1 MARTAVGID
10 VGSSSAL
17 AIKGAWK
24 GGTFHVSGFSAG
36 QNGHG
41 DVGSGW
47 ASIAP
52 GFKLTNARVGI
63 SGRDVNVRYSRVPEV
78 PDWQLRNLMRFE
90 VQEIGD
96 QSGAEVASDFN
107 LLPRPPEVAGEDVVL
122 LAMSRE
128 SLLEEHIA
136 GLQAAG
142 GTIDA
147 FSPNSVA
154 LYNAFVR
161 YGVVQDDTVLIA
173 NIGAE
178 STDVVI
184 TRGADLLFARNLS
197 GGSKL
202 FDDALSQRLGMGAE
216 QAESVKID
224 HVDLTPGVRH
234 GTPEGEKATRA
245 VLGAAGQIT
254 SLLQSTVMFCKSQVK
269 LSGLKLD
276 RVLVCG
282 GGAAVQGL
290 PEYLSAGMGVPVE
303 RFDAFRVV
311 DTSGLSPE
319 EADLL
324 SEHEL
329 ESVVALG
336 LATMASDDD
345 SYGLELLPEAVA
357 KKRAFMGGTIWLIA
371 AAVLAVAFLGYKVSA
386 LSSKLDAIEKRAKS
400 FASVAARAERVHEQ
414 TKELV
419 DQNAALSARVTELA
433 AVAGAGEQVA
443 RVLDALDDNLP
454 RDFWVTR
461 VTSSVA
467 VDENLGIERGSEKP
481 VLTVNGAARPGTQSP
496 TSQFQ
501 TFAAALQDDLAGVT
515 LNPSFDRNA
524 FRIVLT
530 HFAPPQEAASEDD
543 EAFDE

>member
-24 GGTFHVSGFSAG
+24 GGTFHVSGFAAG
-36 QNGHG
+36 QNTSG

-47 ASIAP
+47 ASLAP

-128 SLLEEHIA
+128 SLLDEHID
-136 GLQAAG
+136 GLAAAG

-173 NIGAE
+173 SIGAE

-202 FDDALSQRLGMGAE
+202 FDDALAQRLGMGAAE
-216 QAESVKID
+216 AESVKID
-224 HVDLTPGVRH
+224 HVDLAPGARH
-234 GTPEGEKATRA
+234 ETAKGEKATRS

-324 SEHEL
+324 SENEL

-336 LATMASDDD
+336 LATMASDDEA
-345 SYGLELLPEAVA
+345 YGLELLPEAVA

-371 AAVLAVAFLGYKVSA
+371 AAVLGLAFLGYKVSA
-386 LSSKLDAIEKRAKS
+386 KSAKLDSIEKRAKS

-414 TKELV
+414 TKDLV
-419 DQNAALSARVTELA
+419 EENETLSARVTELA

-443 RVLDALDDNLP
+443 RVFDALDDNLP

-461 VTSSVA
+461 VTSAVA
-467 VDENLGIERGSEKP
+467 VDDDLGIERGAEKP
-481 VLTVNGAARPGTQSP
+481 LLTVNGSARPGTQSP

-501 TFAAALQDDLAGVT
+501 TFAAALQEDLDGVS

-530 HFAPPQEAASEDD
+530 HFAPPAADSDD
-543 EAFDE
+543 EEGEE

>member
-17 AIKGAWK
+17 AIKGVWK
-24 GGTFHVSGFSAG
+24 GGTFHVSGFAAG
-36 QNGHG
+36 QNDSG
-41 DVGSGW
+41 DVASGW
-47 ASIAP
+47 ASLAP
-52 GFKLTNARVGI
+52 GFRLANARVGI

-96 QSGAEVASDFN
+96 QSGSEVASDFN

-128 SLLEEHIA
+128 SLLDEHID

-173 NIGAE
+173 SIGAE

-202 FDDALSQRLGMGAE
+202 FDDALAQRLGMGAAE
-216 QAESVKID
+216 AESVKID
-224 HVDLTPGVRH
+224 HVDLTPGARH
-234 GTPEGEKATRA
+234 RNPEGEKATRS

-324 SEHEL
+324 SENEL

-345 SYGLELLPEAVA
+345 AYGLELLPEAVA

-371 AAVLAVAFLGYKVSA
+371 AAVLGLAFLGYKVSA
-386 LSSKLDAIEKRAKS
+386 RSAKLDAIEKRAKS

-414 TKELV
+414 TKDLV
-419 DQNAALSARVTELA
+419 AENETLSARVTELA

-443 RVLDALDDNLP
+443 RVFDALDDHLP

-461 VTSSVA
+461 VTSAVA
-467 VDENLGIERGSEKP
+467 VDDDLGIERGAEKP
-481 VLTVNGAARPGTQSP
+481 LLTVSGSARPGTQSP

-501 TFAAALQDDLAGVT
+501 SFAAALQEDLKGVT

-530 HFAPPQEAASEDD
+530 HFAPPAAASDD
-543 EAFDE
+543 EEGEE

>member
-17 AIKGAWK
+17 AIKGVWK
-24 GGTFHVSGFSAG
+24 GGTFHVSGFAAG
-36 QNGHG
+36 QNGPG
-41 DVGSGW
+41 DLGSGW
-47 ASIAP
+47 ASLAP
-52 GFKLTNARVGI
+52 GFKLSNARVGI

-78 PDWQLRNLMRFE
+78 PDWQLRNLMGFE

-128 SLLEEHIA
+128 SLLDEHID

-173 NIGAE
+173 SIGAE

-197 GGSKL
+197 GGAKL
-202 FDDALSQRLGMGAE
+202 FDDALAQRLGMGA
-216 QAESVKID
+216 AEAEAVKID
-224 HVDLTPGVRH
+224 HVDLTPGARH
-234 GTPEGEKATRA
+234 GTAEGEKATRS

-345 SYGLELLPEAVA
+345 AYGLELLPEAVA

-371 AAVLAVAFLGYKVSA
+371 AAVLGLAFLGYKVSA
-386 LSSKLDAIEKRAKS
+386 KSAKLDAIEKRAKS

-414 TKELV
+414 TKDLV
-419 DQNAALSARVTELA
+419 EENEILSSRVTELA

-443 RVLDALDDNLP
+443 RVFDALDDNLP

-461 VTSSVA
+461 VTSEVA
-467 VDENLGIERGSEKP
+467 VDEDLGIERGAEKP
-481 VLTVNGAARPGTQSP
+481 LLTVNGSARPGTQSP

-501 TFAAALQDDLAGVT
+501 TFAAALEEDLDGVA

-530 HFAPPQEAASEDD
+530 HFAPPAAETDD
-543 EAFDE
+543 EEGEE

>member
-17 AIKGAWK
+17 AIKGVWK
-24 GGTFHVSGFSAG
+24 GGTFHVSGFAAG
-36 QNGHG
+36 QNGPG
-41 DVGSGW
+41 DLGSGW
-47 ASIAP
+47 ASLAP
-52 GFKLTNARVGI
+52 GFKLSNARVGI

-78 PDWQLRNLMRFE
+78 PDWQLRNLMGFE

-128 SLLEEHIA
+128 SLLDEHID

-161 YGVVQDDTVLIA
+161 YGVVQDDTVLVA
-173 NIGAE
+173 SIGAE

-197 GGSKL
+197 GGAKL
-202 FDDALSQRLGMGAE
+202 FDDALAQRLGMGA
-216 QAESVKID
+216 AEAEAVKIE
-224 HVDLTPGVRH
+224 HVDLTPGARH
-234 GTPEGEKATRA
+234 GTAEGEKATRS

-345 SYGLELLPEAVA
+345 AYGLELLPEAVA

-371 AAVLAVAFLGYKVSA
+371 AAVLGLAFLGYKVSA
-386 LSSKLDAIEKRAKS
+386 KSAKLDAIEKRAKS

-414 TKELV
+414 TKDLV
-419 DQNAALSARVTELA
+419 EQNEILSSRVTELA

-443 RVLDALDDNLP
+443 RVFDALDDNLP

-461 VTSSVA
+461 VTSEVA
-467 VDENLGIERGSEKP
+467 VDEDLGIERGAEKP
-481 VLTVNGAARPGTQSP
+481 LLTVNGSARPGTQSP

-501 TFAAALQDDLAGVT
+501 TFAAGLEEDLDGVA

-530 HFAPPQEAASEDD
+530 HFAPPAAEPDD
-543 EAFDE
+543 EEGEE

>member
-1 MARTAVGID
+1 M
-10 VGSSSAL
+10 
-17 AIKGAWK
+17 
-24 GGTFHVSGFSAG
+24 SGFAAG
-36 QNGHG
+36 QNGPG
-41 DVGSGW
+41 DLGSGW
-47 ASIAP
+47 ASLAP
-52 GFKLTNARVGI
+52 GFKLSNARVGI

-78 PDWQLRNLMRFE
+78 PDWQLRNLMGFE

-128 SLLEEHIA
+128 SLLDEHID

-173 NIGAE
+173 SIGAE

-202 FDDALSQRLGMGAE
+202 FDDALAQRLGMGAAE
-216 QAESVKID
+216 AESVKID
-224 HVDLTPGVRH
+224 HVDLTPGARH
-234 GTPEGEKATRA
+234 RNPEGEKATRS

-276 RVLVCG
+276 RVLICG

-290 PEYLSAGMGVPVE
+290 PVPLRGDGRSGRALRRVPGGRHQRPVPGGGGPALGERARVGRGPGARDHGLGRRGLRTGAPAGG
-303 RFDAFRVV
+303 RR
-311 DTSGLSPE
+311 E
-319 EADLL
+319 EARLHGRHDLAHRRGGAGPGL
-324 SEHEL
+324 PRLQGLGQVREAGRDREAREEL
-329 ESVVALG
+329 RERG
-336 LATMASDDD
+336 GGRT
-345 SYGLELLPEAVA
+345 
-357 KKRAFMGGTIWLIA
+357 RA
-371 AAVLAVAFLGYKVSA
+371 
-386 LSSKLDAIEKRAKS
+386 RADQGPR
-400 FASVAARAERVHEQ
+400 RAER
-414 TKELV
+414 
-419 DQNAALSARVTELA
+419 DPSSRVTELA

-443 RVLDALDDNLP
+443 RVFDALDDNLP

-461 VTSSVA
+461 VTSEVA
-467 VDENLGIERGSEKP
+467 VDEDLGIERGAEKP
-481 VLTVNGAARPGTQSP
+481 LLTVNGSARPGTQSP

-501 TFAAALQDDLAGVT
+501 TFAAALEEDLDGVA

-530 HFAPPQEAASEDD
+530 HFAPPAAEPDD
-543 EAFDE
+543 EEGEE

>member
-17 AIKGAWK
+17 AIKGVWK
-24 GGTFHVSGFSAG
+24 GGTFHVSGFAAG
-36 QNGHG
+36 QNGPG
-41 DVGSGW
+41 DLGSGW
-47 ASIAP
+47 ASLAP
-52 GFKLTNARVGI
+52 GFKLSNARVGI

-78 PDWQLRNLMRFE
+78 PDWQLRNLMGFE

-128 SLLEEHIA
+128 SLLDEHID

-173 NIGAE
+173 SIGAE

-197 GGSKL
+197 GGAKL
-202 FDDALSQRLGMGAE
+202 FDDALAQRLGMGA
-216 QAESVKID
+216 AEAEAVKID
-224 HVDLTPGVRH
+224 HVDLTPGARH
-234 GTPEGEKATRA
+234 GSAEGEKATRS

-336 LATMASDDD
+336 LATMASDDEA
-345 SYGLELLPEAVA
+345 YGLELLPEAVA

-371 AAVLAVAFLGYKVSA
+371 AAVLGLAFLGYKVSA
-386 LSSKLDAIEKRAKS
+386 KSAKLDAIEKRAKS

-414 TKELV
+414 TKDLV
-419 DQNAALSARVTELA
+419 EQNEILSSRVTELA

-443 RVLDALDDNLP
+443 RVFDALDDNLP

-461 VTSSVA
+461 VTSEVA
-467 VDENLGIERGSEKP
+467 VDEDLGIERGAEKP
-481 VLTVNGAARPGTQSP
+481 LLTVNGSARPGTQSP

-501 TFAAALQDDLAGVT
+501 TFAAALEEDLDGVA

-530 HFAPPQEAASEDD
+530 HFAPPAAETDD
-543 EAFDE
+543 EEGEE

>member
-17 AIKGAWK
+17 AIKGVWK
-24 GGTFHVSGFSAG
+24 GGTFHVSGFAAG
-36 QNGHG
+36 QNGPG
-41 DVGSGW
+41 DLGSGW
-47 ASIAP
+47 ASLAP
-52 GFKLTNARVGI
+52 GFKLSNARVGI

-78 PDWQLRNLMRFE
+78 PDWQLRNLMGFE

-128 SLLEEHIA
+128 SLLDEHID

-173 NIGAE
+173 SIGAE

-197 GGSKL
+197 GGAKL
-202 FDDALSQRLGMGAE
+202 FDDALAQRLGMGA
-216 QAESVKID
+216 AEAEAVKID
-224 HVDLTPGVRH
+224 HVDLAPGARH
-234 GTPEGEKATRA
+234 GTAEGEKATRS

-276 RVLVCG
+276 RVLICG

-324 SEHEL
+324 SENEL

-336 LATMASDDD
+336 LATMASDDEA
-345 SYGLELLPEAVA
+345 YGLELLPEAVA

-371 AAVLAVAFLGYKVSA
+371 AAVLGLAFLGYKVSA
-386 LSSKLDAIEKRAKS
+386 KSAKLDAIEKRAKS

-414 TKELV
+414 TKDLV
-419 DQNAALSARVTELA
+419 EQNEILSSRVTELA

-443 RVLDALDDNLP
+443 RVFDALDDNLP

-461 VTSSVA
+461 VTSEVA
-467 VDENLGIERGSEKP
+467 VDEDLGIERGAEKP
-481 VLTVNGAARPGTQSP
+481 LLTVNGSARPGTQSP

-501 TFAAALQDDLAGVT
+501 TFAAALEEDLDGVA

-530 HFAPPQEAASEDD
+530 HFAPPAAESDD
-543 EAFDE
+543 EEGEE

>member
-17 AIKGAWK
+17 AIKGVWK
-24 GGTFHVSGFSAG
+24 GGTFHVSGFAAG
-36 QNGHG
+36 QNDSG
-41 DVGSGW
+41 DLASGW
-47 ASIAP
+47 ASLAP
-52 GFKLTNARVGI
+52 GFKLANARVGI

-96 QSGAEVASDFN
+96 QSGSEVASDFN

-128 SLLEEHIA
+128 SLLDEHID
-136 GLQAAG
+136 GLEAAG

-173 NIGAE
+173 SIGAE

-202 FDDALSQRLGMGAE
+202 FDDALAQRLGMGAAE
-216 QAESVKID
+216 AESVKID
-224 HVDLTPGVRH
+224 HVDLTPGARH
-234 GTPEGEKATRA
+234 LNPEGEKATRS

-324 SEHEL
+324 SENEL

-345 SYGLELLPEAVA
+345 AYGLELLPEAVA

-371 AAVLAVAFLGYKVSA
+371 AAVLGLAFLGYKVSA
-386 LSSKLDAIEKRAKS
+386 RSAKLDAIEKRAKS

-414 TKELV
+414 TKDLV
-419 DQNAALSARVTELA
+419 EENETLSARVTELA

-443 RVLDALDDNLP
+443 RVFDALDDNLP

-461 VTSSVA
+461 VTSAVA
-467 VDENLGIERGSEKP
+467 VDDDLGIERGAERP
-481 VLTVNGAARPGTQSP
+481 LLTVSGSARPGTQSP

-501 TFAAALQDDLAGVT
+501 SFAAALQEDLEGVT

-530 HFAPPQEAASEDD
+530 HFAPPEAASDD
-543 EAFDE
+543 EEGEE

>member
-17 AIKGAWK
+17 AIKGVWK
-24 GGTFHVSGFSAG
+24 GGTFHVSGFAAG
-36 QNGHG
+36 QNGPG
-41 DVGSGW
+41 DLGSGW
-47 ASIAP
+47 ASLAP
-52 GFKLTNARVGI
+52 GFKLSNARVGI

-78 PDWQLRNLMRFE
+78 PDWQLRNLMGFE

-128 SLLEEHIA
+128 SLLDEHID

-161 YGVVQDDTVLIA
+161 YGVVQDDTVLVA
-173 NIGAE
+173 SIGAE

-197 GGSKL
+197 GGAKL
-202 FDDALSQRLGMGAE
+202 FDDALAQRLGMGA
-216 QAESVKID
+216 AEAEAVKIE
-224 HVDLTPGVRH
+224 HVDLTPGARH
-234 GTPEGEKATRA
+234 GTAEGEKAMRS

-345 SYGLELLPEAVA
+345 AYGLELLPEAVA

-371 AAVLAVAFLGYKVSA
+371 AAVLGLAFLGYKVSA
-386 LSSKLDAIEKRAKS
+386 KSAKLDAIEKRAKS

-414 TKELV
+414 TKDLV
-419 DQNAALSARVTELA
+419 EQNEILSSRVTELA

-443 RVLDALDDNLP
+443 RVFDALDDNLP

-461 VTSSVA
+461 VTSEVA
-467 VDENLGIERGSEKP
+467 VDEDLGIERGAEKP
-481 VLTVNGAARPGTQSP
+481 LLTVNGSARPGTQSP

-501 TFAAALQDDLAGVT
+501 TFAAGLEEDLDGVA

-530 HFAPPQEAASEDD
+530 HFAPPAAEPDD
-543 EAFDE
+543 EEGEE

>member
-17 AIKGAWK
+17 AIKGVWK
-24 GGTFHVSGFSAG
+24 GGTFHVSGFAAG
-36 QNGHG
+36 QNGPG
-41 DVGSGW
+41 DLGSGW
-47 ASIAP
+47 ASLAP
-52 GFKLTNARVGI
+52 GFKLSNARVGI

-78 PDWQLRNLMRFE
+78 PDWQLRNLMGFE

-128 SLLEEHIA
+128 SLLDEHID

-173 NIGAE
+173 SIGAE

-197 GGSKL
+197 GGAKL
-202 FDDALSQRLGMGAE
+202 FDDALAQRLGMGA
-216 QAESVKID
+216 AEAEAVKID
-224 HVDLTPGVRH
+224 HVDLTPGARH
-234 GTPEGEKATRA
+234 GTAEGEKATRS

-324 SEHEL
+324 SENEL

-336 LATMASDDD
+336 LATMASDDEA
-345 SYGLELLPEAVA
+345 YGLELLPEAVA

-371 AAVLAVAFLGYKVSA
+371 AAVLGLAFLGYKVSA
-386 LSSKLDAIEKRAKS
+386 RSAKLDAIEKRAKS

-414 TKELV
+414 TKDLV
-419 DQNAALSARVTELA
+419 EQNEILSSRVTELA

-443 RVLDALDDNLP
+443 RVFDALDDNLP

-461 VTSSVA
+461 VTSEVA
-467 VDENLGIERGSEKP
+467 VDEDLGIERGAEKP
-481 VLTVNGAARPGTQSP
+481 LLTVNGSARPGTQSP

-501 TFAAALQDDLAGVT
+501 TFAAALEEDLDGVA

-530 HFAPPQEAASEDD
+530 HFAPPAAESDD
-543 EAFDE
+543 EEGEE

>member
-17 AIKGAWK
+17 AIKGVWK
-24 GGTFHVSGFSAG
+24 GGTFHVSGFAAG
-36 QNGHG
+36 QNGPG
-41 DVGSGW
+41 DLGSGW
-47 ASIAP
+47 ASLAP
-52 GFKLTNARVGI
+52 GFKLSNARVGI

-78 PDWQLRNLMRFE
+78 PDWQLRNLMGFE

-128 SLLEEHIA
+128 SLLDEHID

-173 NIGAE
+173 SIGAE

-197 GGSKL
+197 GGAKL
-202 FDDALSQRLGMGAE
+202 FDDALAQRLGMGA
-216 QAESVKID
+216 AEAEAVKID
-224 HVDLTPGVRH
+224 HVDLTPGARH
-234 GTPEGEKATRA
+234 GTAEGEKATRS

-276 RVLVCG
+276 RVLICG

-324 SEHEL
+324 SENEL

-336 LATMASDDD
+336 LATMASDDEA
-345 SYGLELLPEAVA
+345 YGLELLPEAVA

-371 AAVLAVAFLGYKVSA
+371 AAVLGLAFLGYKVSA
-386 LSSKLDAIEKRAKS
+386 KSAKLDAIEKRAKS

-414 TKELV
+414 TKDLV
-419 DQNAALSARVTELA
+419 EQNEILSSRVTELA

-443 RVLDALDDNLP
+443 RVFDALDDNLP

-461 VTSSVA
+461 VTSEVA
-467 VDENLGIERGSEKP
+467 VDEDLGIERGAEKP
-481 VLTVNGAARPGTQSP
+481 LLTVNGSARPGTQSP

-501 TFAAALQDDLAGVT
+501 TFAAALEEDLDGVA

-530 HFAPPQEAASEDD
+530 HFAPPAAESDD
-543 EAFDE
+543 EEGEE

>member
-17 AIKGAWK
+17 AIKGVWK
-24 GGTFHVSGFSAG
+24 GGTFHVSGFAAG
-36 QNGHG
+36 QNDPG
-41 DVGSGW
+41 DLGSGW
-47 ASIAP
+47 ASLAP
-52 GFKLTNARVGI
+52 GFKLSNARVGI

-78 PDWQLRNLMRFE
+78 PDWQLRNLMGFE

-128 SLLEEHIA
+128 SLLDEHID

-173 NIGAE
+173 SIGAE

-197 GGSKL
+197 GGAKL
-202 FDDALSQRLGMGAE
+202 FDDALAQRLGMGA
-216 QAESVKID
+216 AEAEAVKID
-224 HVDLTPGVRH
+224 HVDLTPGARH
-234 GTPEGEKATRA
+234 GTAEGEKATRS

-276 RVLVCG
+276 RVLICG

-324 SEHEL
+324 SENEL

-336 LATMASDDD
+336 LATMASDDEA
-345 SYGLELLPEAVA
+345 YGLELLPEAVA

-371 AAVLAVAFLGYKVSA
+371 AAVLGLAFLGYKVSA
-386 LSSKLDAIEKRAKS
+386 KSAKLDAIEKRAKS

-414 TKELV
+414 TKDLV
-419 DQNAALSARVTELA
+419 EQNEILSSRVTELA

-443 RVLDALDDNLP
+443 RVFDALDDNLP

-461 VTSSVA
+461 VTSEVA
-467 VDENLGIERGSEKP
+467 VDEDLGIERGAEKP
-481 VLTVNGAARPGTQSP
+481 LLTVNGSARPGTQSP

-501 TFAAALQDDLAGVT
+501 TFAAALEEDLDGVA

-530 HFAPPQEAASEDD
+530 HFAPPAAESDD
-543 EAFDE
+543 EEGEE